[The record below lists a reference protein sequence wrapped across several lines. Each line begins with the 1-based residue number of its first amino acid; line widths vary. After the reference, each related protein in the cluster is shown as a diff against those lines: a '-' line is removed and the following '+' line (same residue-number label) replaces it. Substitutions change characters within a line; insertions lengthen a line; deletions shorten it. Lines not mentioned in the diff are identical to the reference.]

1 MLASKQPAWV
11 TLLHDES
18 WVYAACVAELP
29 TKLCLYCCC
38 YHCCC
43 WLLLLALQCLCAGC
57 AGLYDYAAK
66 GCPMC
71 RQPVEE
77 LLTMEL

>member
-1 MLASKQPAWV
+1 MLA
-11 TLLHDES
+11 
-18 WVYAACVAELP
+18 ELRYC
-29 TKLCLYCCC
+29 CLSCYCCC
-38 YHCCC
+38 
-43 WLLLLALQCLCAGC
+43 LPLLALQCLCAAC
-57 AGLYDYAAK
+57 AGLYSYAAK

>member
-1 MLASKQPAWV
+1 MLPNATRNQAV
-11 TLLHDES
+11 F
-18 WVYAACVAELP
+18 
-29 TKLCLYCCC
+29 
-38 YHCCC
+38 
-43 WLLLLALQCLCAGC
+43 WLLLALLALQCLCAGC
-57 AGLYDYAAK
+57 AELYDYAAK